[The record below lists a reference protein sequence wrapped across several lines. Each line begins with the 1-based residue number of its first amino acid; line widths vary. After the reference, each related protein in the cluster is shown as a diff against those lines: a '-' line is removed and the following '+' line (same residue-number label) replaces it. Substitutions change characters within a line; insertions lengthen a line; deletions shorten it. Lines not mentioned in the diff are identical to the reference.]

1 VNRIVDRV
9 AIAPEKRGG
18 RWDHCGITEREK
30 KMGEGVWNVPRT
42 WVGGEADNL
51 GASKAITVVT
61 LRANEEG
68 RGVCRGVP
76 PSLKTS
82 EVYVLF
88 VSFKKRD
95 SRVLARVCVRGLR
108 EGASLGLRTLTVPL
122 HRQGRMRRPRS
133 GSGPSRHILH

>member
-1 VNRIVDRV
+1 VGDHFCGNRQKKKKKKK
-9 AIAPEKRGG
+9 EGG
-18 RWDHCGITEREK
+18 IEEWWG
-30 KMGEGVWNVPRT
+30 GRT

-61 LRANEEG
+61 LRTDEEG

-88 VSFKKRD
+88 RSKKKKKE
-95 SRVLARVCVRGLR
+95 R
-108 EGASLGLRTLTVPL
+108 ER
-122 HRQGRMRRPRS
+122 
-133 GSGPSRHILH
+133 